1 MKPLSPRFFLPAAFA
16 AAFAASGAAAQTLS
30 VSVDP
35 AQDRYYAGQ
44 RVSCILQL
52 DLGGAELAG
61 GGNLSLSG
69 IPDSGP
75 AFSFGSFA
83 PAAPGPAGEQR
94 WIAPLRFV
102 SPTNFVLAPAV
113 SGTLRR
119 ETSRRGSFFRAYSLA
134 PFDASA
140 RPLALSVAA
149 TPSAGRPADD
159 CGAVGP
165 IGAEAALAPLDC
177 AVGDLLTLRWTLR
190 GPGADAAEPAAWSPG
205 PGFKAYPPRVEERAD
220 GRLSVSQVVV
230 PLDASATN
238 AAAFSVSWFDPR
250 SGWTRGG
257 AGPFAI
263 SFHERKREAPA
274 EDAAPAPPGE
284 PPAAGDAASG
294 AAPGAGPRDFRVGAA
309 AALLESAP
317 ARFAPGPRAKILFDV
332 PQGTPVRVV
341 ETLGAWVRVAVPDGA
356 AGWLPASLLR

>member
-52 DLGGAELAG
+52 DLGGAELAD

-263 SFHERKREAPA
+263 TFHERKPEELAEDVGPEPAAELPAPA
-274 EDAAPAPPGE
+274 GE
-284 PPAAGDAASG
+284 PRTFAPGDAAS
-294 AAPGAGPRDFRVGAA
+294 
-309 AALLESAP
+309 LLEGAP
-317 ARFAPGPRAKILFDV
+317 ARFAPGPRAKRLFDI
-332 PQGTPVRVV
+332 PPGTPVRVV
-341 ETLGAWVRVAVPDGA
+341 ETLEDWVRVSVPGGS
-356 AGWLPASLLR
+356 AGWVPSSLLR